1 MIIPHSK
8 QELDIRIPRDVINVG
23 LKISGGLDSAIV
35 GYILS
40 KYVTEERPDVGIT
53 PITVDQEGKAYQ
65 IQFAKNVIEY
75 YKTVFGDIYTEHY
88 TGFSPMPEEENYVI
102 AQDKVTKRLYAENK
116 IQFHF
121 AGITA
126 NPPQGSIEQRIYDQ
140 GFLEPPDRDPSK
152 FLKSIY
158 VDSNRCLPLIN
169 FNKQHVSE
177 LYDYFDLQ
185 NTLFPLT
192 RSCEQYTDD
201 FTQHCNNCWFCGERK
216 WGFGRL

>member
-8 QELDIRIPRDVINVG
+8 QELDIRIPRDVTNVG
-23 LKISGGLDSAIV
+23 LKLSGGIDSAIV

-40 KYVTEERPDVGIT
+40 KYVTEERPGVRIT

-65 IQFAKNVIEY
+65 IQFAKKVIEY

-88 TGFSPMPEEENYVI
+88 TGFSPMPEAENYTK
-102 AQDKVTKRLYAENK
+102 AQDEVTQRLYAEGK

-126 NPPQGSIEQRIYDQ
+126 NPPPGSIPQRIYDQ
-140 GFLEPPDRDPSK
+140 GWTDPPDRGVSK

-169 FNKQHVSE
+169 FDKKAVSE

-201 FTQHCNNCWFCGERK
+201 FTQHCDNCWFCGERE